1 MPKAFPFW
9 VTGTAIILLFCGKI
23 VYPAPAAAQQSQGAA
38 LSARGNWVQ
47 NGTHFL
53 VRLDQ
58 EMNSGSDK
66 VNQKIEVKTIEPLQT
81 SSGHVLPAGATIYG
95 HISRIEPGG
104 LLGGARLWLT
114 FDDIETGRG
123 ALPIVAEVSSV
134 PGEFSVRQGE
144 SKEGEIEVYT
154 QQKNAGARGY
164 SRAGAAKGSAAGV
177 AAHNGKAAAMGAA
190 TGGVASF
197 LASSRIGQEIDLPKG
212 TKLELVLDRPLYLTP

>member
-81 SSGHVLPAGATIYG
+81 SSGRVLPAGATIYG

-104 LLGGARLWLT
+104 LIGGARLWLT

-154 QQKNAGARGY
+154 NKKTQVLEDTA
-164 SRAGAAKGSAAGV
+164 AGAAKGSAAGV